1 MLWIVFLVGVAAEPA
16 VAEPLEPHGDVQA
29 QDEDAPPEATP
40 LEPPLDSAEPAP
52 GERDPAASG
61 STPLEPEPAALP
73 PKEPERKPAR
83 GPVPR
88 HAHIVRASLAFGPAW
103 RIREVDPLLT
113 AGVEYGR
120 AHGFSGVFHASLI
133 PRERRRPSA
142 VPAVTEATMGVG
154 AVVRGRLKRPLD
166 GSIGLTAGIRIHRA
180 ATDIGVMHR
189 VDPDFTLPIQG
200 AWTIRG
206 IGLHVAVVP
215 GYSVRA
221 RAYESRGEVVWRRSA
236 FRVGLLF
243 GLHWDFMV
251 HRDVHRGTAEGS
263 GRTGRRR
270 R

>member
-1 MLWIVFLVGVAAEPA
+1 VLRIAFLLGVSVEPA
-16 VAEPLEPHGDVQA
+16 VAEPLEPHGDVQ
-29 QDEDAPPEATP
+29 DEEAPPDATP
-40 LEPPLDSAEPAP
+40 LEGPQPAEPAP
-52 GERDPAASG
+52 VERDPTPSG

-73 PKEPERKPAR
+73 PTPAESKPAR

-88 HAHIVRASLAFGPAW
+88 RAHVVRVSLAFGPAW

-154 AVVRGRLKRPLD
+154 AVARGRLKRPLD

-206 IGLHVAVVP
+206 IGLHLAVVP

-243 GLHWDFMV
+243 GLHWDVIV
-251 HRDVHRGTAEGS
+251 HRNAAEGS

>member
-1 MLWIVFLVGVAAEPA
+1 VLWIVFFLGVAAEPAEAA
-16 VAEPLEPHGDVQA
+16 VAEPLEPHGDVQD
-29 QDEDAPPEATP
+29 DEAPPDATP
-40 LEPPLDSAEPAP
+40 LEAPQEPADP
-52 GERDPAASG
+52 APVERDPAASG
-61 STPLEPEPAALP
+61 STPLEPEPVLPP
-73 PKEPERKPAR
+73 PKEAESKPAR
-83 GPVPR
+83 GPVAR
-88 HAHIVRASLAFGPAW
+88 DAHVVRVSLAFGPAW

-133 PRERRRPSA
+133 PRERRRASA

-154 AVVRGRLKRPLD
+154 AVARGRLKRPLD

-243 GLHWDFMV
+243 GLHWDVIV
-251 HRDVHRGTAEGS
+251 HRDAAEGS